1 MNELETMIKS
11 VNTVLKSWAPLFVDR
26 EDKYTNEQRGVV
38 LQLLSKSSSVYYWD
52 FPFKGNIAPQYTKIT
67 ESVCPFD
74 ESITYNSREIYM
86 SGFEH
91 KWQYAQALMQL
102 AFQHRVFSIKEDT
115 CMHRFVRFVT
125 RIAKLNDRQVKA
137 RIRRMSSRYGIPDT
151 SRVCLKDVGL
161 EEATVGAWV
170 WDAEKLD
177 IDNNLTYE
185 SYLMYLRVADDDADC
200 AGYCLLLPNQEERV
214 TLRFDYLKLGRAI
227 KRCLPNASDEFV
239 KETTN
244 STIPGEVTICTDYDS
259 WHDAYV
265 VCPDWDSCM
274 HDVQYNNIYA
284 FEVYVDSPDAA
295 IARLYSVAGKV
306 IARAVV
312 NVEKMQF
319 ESVYG
324 NFRLKSRLVKMGYT
338 QTEEFTDGMHIK
350 CIKTDDCDI
359 LIAPYMD
366 GQGAYCDVRNHEHGD
381 WMMLGTY
388 EGGYVSLD
396 DTDGYYYL

>member
-26 EDKYTNEQRGVV
+26 EDKYTNEQRGAV
-38 LQLLSKSSSVYYWD
+38 LQLLSHGSSVYVWD
-52 FPFKGNIAPQYTKIT
+52 FPFNGDSRPVYTKVN
-67 ESVCPFD
+67 ESMCPFD
-74 ESITYNSREIYM
+74 GRIEYSSYGVPVCN
-86 SGFEH
+86 FEH
-91 KWQYAQALMQL
+91 KWEYAQALMQL
-102 AFQHRVFSIKEDT
+102 TFQTRIYSRKADT
-115 CMHRFVRFVT
+115 CMDRLVKFVT
-125 RIAKLNDRQVKA
+125 RISTLGSGQVRA
-137 RIRRMSSRYGIPDT
+137 LTPRMSSRYGT
-151 SRVCLKDVGL
+151 VGLNRVDLRDMGL
-161 EEATVGAWV
+161 EEVTPIEWV

-177 IDNNLTYE
+177 VDDRLAYN
-185 SYLMYLRVADDDADC
+185 SYISNLRVSDDDAS
-200 AGYCLLLPNQEERV
+200 AGYCLLLPNQEERI

-259 WHDAYV
+259 WYDAYV
-265 VCPDWDSCM
+265 DCPDWDSCM
-274 HDVQYNNIYA
+274 HAVQYEDVYA

-295 IARLYSVAGKV
+295 IARLYSVSGKV

-312 NVEKMQF
+312 NAVKMEF

-324 NFRLKSRLVKMGYT
+324 NSRLKSRLVKLGYT
-338 QTEEFTDGMHIK
+338 RTSDFTDGMHIK
-350 CIKTDDCDI
+350 KITDEFGDI

-366 GQGAYCDVRNHEHGD
+366 GNGTYCDPSDYEDGE
-381 WMMLGTY
+381 WMPLDSFGRL
-388 EGGYVSLD
+388 SLD